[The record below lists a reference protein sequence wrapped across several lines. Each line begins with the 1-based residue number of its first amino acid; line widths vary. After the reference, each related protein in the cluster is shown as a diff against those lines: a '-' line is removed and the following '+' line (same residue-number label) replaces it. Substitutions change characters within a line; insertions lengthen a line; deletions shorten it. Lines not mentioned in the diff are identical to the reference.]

1 MPARVSESFV
11 LRTYPFR
18 EADLIVSFFTRDQG
32 KLRGV
37 AKRARRPKSS
47 FGAGLERLSLVR
59 VTYLQ
64 RENRDLVNLYTS
76 ELIRSPFE
84 LQASYETG
92 LGLDYIAEVAE
103 ALLPEGEVNEK
114 FFRLMLAVTGYLYGK
129 PVGCLWPAV
138 TYFGL
143 WAVRLSGILP
153 GVRLGAESTE
163 IAEEMLTRHIGALE
177 ERQWSRATAADL
189 RRHVN
194 RVIEEH
200 VEHRLRV
207 APLLESL

>member
-18 EADLIVSFFTRDQG
+18 EADLIVSFFSRDQG

-64 RENRDLVNLYTS
+64 RENRDLVNLYGS
-76 ELIRSPFE
+76 ELVRSPFE
-84 LQASYETG
+84 LQTVYETG
-92 LGLDYIAEVAE
+92 VGLDYIAEVAE
-103 ALLPEGEVNEK
+103 LLLPESEVNEK
-114 FFRLMLAVTGYLYGK
+114 FFRLMLAVMGYLYEK
-129 PVGCLWPAV
+129 PADGLWPAI

-143 WAVRLSGILP
+143 WAVRLSGFLP
-153 GVRLGAESTE
+153 DVRIGAESRE
-163 IAEEMLTRHIGALE
+163 IAEEMLTRHIGALH
-177 ERQWSRATAADL
+177 ERQWTRATAADL
-189 RRHVN
+189 RRQLN
-194 RVIEEH
+194 RLIEDH

>member
-11 LRTYPFR
+11 LRTYPFQ
-18 EADLIVSFFTRDQG
+18 EADLIVSFFTKDQG

-37 AKRARRPKSS
+37 AKRARRPKSP
-47 FGAGLERLSLVR
+47 FGAGLERLSLIR

-64 RENRDLVNLYTS
+64 RESRELVNLFTS

-84 LQASYETG
+84 LQAAYETG

-103 ALLPEGEVNEK
+103 LLLPEGEANEK
-114 FFRLMLAVTGYLYGK
+114 FFRLMLAVIGHLYQN
-129 PVGCLWPAV
+129 PVNGLWPAV

-143 WAVRLSGILP
+143 WAVRLSGFLP
-153 GVRLGAESTE
+153 DIRIGPESRE
-163 IAEEMLTRHIGALE
+163 IAEEMLTKHIGVLDD
-177 ERQWSRATAADL
+177 RIWSRAIAADL
-189 RRHVN
+189 RRQLN
-194 RVIEEH
+194 RLIEDH
-200 VEHRLRV
+200 VENRLRV

>member
-64 RENRDLVNLYTS
+64 RENRDLVSLFTS
-76 ELIRSPFE
+76 ELIRSPFT
-84 LQASYETG
+84 LQTAYETG
-92 LGLDYIAEVAE
+92 VGLDYIAEVAE
-103 ALLPEGEVNEK
+103 LLLPEGEVNEK
-114 FFRLMLAVTGYLYGK
+114 FFRLILAVTGYLFDK
-129 PVGCLWPAV
+129 PVCGLWPAV

-153 GVRLGAESTE
+153 DVRVGAESRE
-163 IAEEMLTRHIGALE
+163 IAEQMLTRHIGALD
-177 ERQWSRATAADL
+177 ERQWTRATAGDL
-189 RRHVN
+189 RRQLN
-194 RVIEEH
+194 RLIEEH